1 MIVLCKTK
9 SGKVVGVGTGKV
21 TSDPR
26 FTQTKTGKD
35 VCSFYICS
43 DVLGSGKNKEYE
55 SYKVT
60 AWNELANSAKMFEKG
75 DIIYVEGECK
85 RDAYTSDRNGKDEYE
100 ITASVIW
107 SAEIGAQ
114 VASLQLAVN
123 ELIKKTYGKE
133 KSEPTEEEVAEM
145 FRDVQVPDFLRED
158 SDDDLEPDI

>member
-9 SGKVVGVGTGKV
+9 SGKIVGCGSGKI

-26 FTQTKTGKD
+26 YTQTKTGKD

-60 AWNELANSAKMFEKG
+60 AWNELASEAKLYEKG
-75 DIIYVEGECK
+75 DIVCVEGECK
-85 RDAYTSDRNGKDEYE
+85 RDAYTSDKNGKDEYE
-100 ITASVIW
+100 ITASVLF
-107 SAEIGAQ
+107 SANIGSQ

-123 ELIKKTYGKE
+123 DLIKKVYNKGT
-133 KSEPTEEEVAEM
+133 EPSQEDVSDM
-145 FRDVQVPDFLRED
+145 FKDVELPEFLRED
-158 SDDDLEPDI
+158 FEPDI